1 MTPDE
6 KVAHLLAL
14 ARSTP
19 FTSERE
25 TAIGLA
31 RPLFNKYRLTDARLR
46 WDLLRALGLEAG
58 PEPARSRA
66 ASPDG
71 TSEGED
77 WAAWREWIAAEQAE
91 QERWTRA
98 WMKRAQRRQR
108 ANPAKPQPRASAP
121 KKGTQRRRR
130 GTLGRAGRQSKRVR
144 VQGYASARTVWG
156 VPSYTREIAT
166 RPIRFT
172 CAWYQATVT
181 QQRFPGPLPA
191 YCSEDCKKE
200 TQRADPGA
208 RTPLSGAPA
217 VTGRGGRSGR
227 EEPDLSPE
235 AVSPGREAQ
244 GVSRPHSA
252 TIPGQAAWWTQRFSL
267 ALCL

>member
-6 KVAHLLAL
+6 KVAQLLAL

-25 TAIGLA
+25 TAVGLA
-31 RPLFNKYRLTDARLR
+31 RTLFNKYRLTDARLR

-58 PEPARSRA
+58 PEPARPQ
-66 ASPDG
+66 ASSSAG
-71 TSEGED
+71 ASAEED
-77 WAAWREWIAAEQAE
+77 WAAWREWMTAEHAE

-108 ANPAKPQPRASAP
+108 PSPARPRPRASATRTGP
-121 KKGTQRRRR
+121 QRRRR
-130 GTLGRAGRQSKRVR
+130 GTSGRAGHRTKRVR
-144 VQGYASARTVWG
+144 VQGHASVRTVWG

-172 CAWYQATVT
+172 CAWCQDTVT

-191 YCSEDCKKE
+191 YCSEDCK
-200 TQRADPGA
+200 
-208 RTPLSGAPA
+208 
-217 VTGRGGRSGR
+217 
-227 EEPDLSPE
+227 
-235 AVSPGREAQ
+235 REAQ
-244 GVSRPHSA
+244 RAQTRERVRRYRER
-252 TIPGQAAWWTQRFSL
+252 QR
-267 ALCL
+267 